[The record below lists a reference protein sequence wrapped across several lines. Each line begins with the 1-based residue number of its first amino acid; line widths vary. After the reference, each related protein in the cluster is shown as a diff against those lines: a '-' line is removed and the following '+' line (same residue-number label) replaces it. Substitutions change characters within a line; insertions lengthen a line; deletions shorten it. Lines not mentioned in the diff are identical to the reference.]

1 MCMKVD
7 QENYYWLFSSAAQ
20 SISAF
25 VAFLLTGYALVLSV
39 MDNLEGKD
47 ETLAEIHHK
56 LKGDY
61 YQKMRLLAGLT
72 GVTVI
77 LSLGMVY
84 LNGIQWSWKPF
95 LYVLTLLLNITVII
109 FGIYFVL
116 SIINPNRYKS
126 AAKELLKTEQ
136 QERPESGKE
145 VDKGV
150 FINDFNNLEKRLREK
165 LTEKRIDLGR
175 ANPPFPQ
182 MVEALSRGQMISRE
196 QAEKMFRIG
205 RMRNF
210 VVHGRQ
216 ETVNQDLLNAA
227 RDATRI
233 INGIK

>member
-1 MCMKVD
+1 MKVD
-7 QENYYWLFSSAAQ
+7 QENFYWLFSSAAQ

-61 YQKMRLLAGLT
+61 YQRMRLLAGLT

-95 LYVLTLLLNITVII
+95 LYVLTLLLNVTVII

-116 SIINPNRYKS
+116 SIINPNRYKT

-136 QERPESGKE
+136 RERPETGKE
-145 VDKGV
+145 VDKEI
-150 FINDFNNLEKRLREK
+150 FITDFTNLEKRLREK
-165 LTEKRIDLGR
+165 LNEKRIDLR
-175 ANPPFPQ
+175 RPNPPFQQ
-182 MVEALSRGQMISRE
+182 MVEALYRSDLISRE
-196 QAEKMFRIG
+196 QAERMFRIG
-205 RMRNF
+205 RFRNF

-216 ETVNQDLLNAA
+216 ETVHQELLNATK
-227 RDATRI
+227 DAVRI
-233 INGIK
+233 VNGIK